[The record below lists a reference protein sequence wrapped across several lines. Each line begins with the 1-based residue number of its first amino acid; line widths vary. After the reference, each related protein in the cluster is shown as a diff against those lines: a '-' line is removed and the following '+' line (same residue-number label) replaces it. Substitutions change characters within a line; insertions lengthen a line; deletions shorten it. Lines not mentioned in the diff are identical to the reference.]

1 MLESKENTGILF
13 QIRLVIRVTNGKDWR
28 GFRVGSPLA
37 IYVFHSHGLEN
48 ILLAMGRN
56 FSSSA

>member
-1 MLESKENTGILF
+1 MF

-37 IYVFHSHGLEN
+37 IYVFHFPWIGKHLTRHG
-48 ILLAMGRN
+48 AQPH